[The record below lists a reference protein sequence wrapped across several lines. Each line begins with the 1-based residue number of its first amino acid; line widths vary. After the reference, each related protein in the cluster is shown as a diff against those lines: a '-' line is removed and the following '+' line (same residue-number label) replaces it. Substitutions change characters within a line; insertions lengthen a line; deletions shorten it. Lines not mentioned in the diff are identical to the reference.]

1 MLGTLFRVLVGFA
14 LACLAAGVAVVA
26 YVITPMELANLAGDA
41 FDNRLLDAG
50 ALALRAATH
59 AAIFAA
65 PFALIL
71 AAISEWQALRSPVF
85 YILGGIAIA
94 GAGFLAQYSS
104 EGAGQH
110 TVLNDYAIRAFLTAG
125 LLSGLV
131 YWMFS
136 GRLAGGGHGE
146 PTPHTAAAANVAPIE
161 AKPVAKPVASK
172 PNGKPIEV
180 TATDAKP
187 DVKAAAKTSGSK
199 A

>member
-1 MLGTLFRVLVGFA
+1 M
-14 LACLAAGVAVVA
+14 
-26 YVITPMELANLAGDA
+26 
-41 FDNRLLDAG
+41 
-50 ALALRAATH
+50 
-59 AAIFAA
+59 
-65 PFALIL
+65 
-71 AAISEWQALRSPVF
+71 
-85 YILGGIAIA
+85 
-94 GAGFLAQYSS
+94 
-104 EGAGQH
+104 
-110 TVLNDYAIRAFLTAG
+110 
-125 LLSGLV
+125 SGLV

-146 PTPHTAAAANVAPIE
+146 PTQHTAAAANVAPIE

>member
-85 YILGGIAIA
+85 YILGGVAIA

-136 GRLAGGGHGE
+136 GRHAGGGHGE
-146 PTPHTAAAANVAPIE
+146 PTPQTAAAAKLAPIE
-161 AKPVAKPVASK
+161 TKPVAKPVASK

-180 TATDAKP
+180 AASDAKP
-187 DVKAAAKTSGSK
+187 DVKAAAKK
-199 A
+199 

>member
-26 YVITPMELANLAGDA
+26 YVITPLELANLAGDA
-41 FDNRLLDAG
+41 FDSRLLDAG

-59 AAIFAA
+59 TAIFAA

-94 GAGFLAQYSS
+94 VAGFLAQYSS

-110 TVLNDYAIRAFLTAG
+110 TVLNDYAIRAFLTTG

-136 GRLAGGGHGE
+136 GRHAGGAHGE
-146 PTPHTAAAANVAPIE
+146 PAPQTAVVGNPAPIE
-161 AKPVAKPVASK
+161 AKPAAKPAPS
-172 PNGKPIEV
+172 KPIEI
-180 TATDAKP
+180 TARENRP
-187 DVKAAAKTSGSK
+187 EVKAAAKSTGSK